1 MYKYKKK
8 KTINSLNSVIVSIL
22 IVRCVFLLMRC
33 RDGEKQ
39 DGAMKFLKCVR
50 MLFAKRF
57 ANKLKASFLSY
68 LFFFVLFV
76 GRGNGE
82 EGRAT

>member
-1 MYKYKKK
+1 M
-8 KTINSLNSVIVSIL
+8 NSVIVSIL

-39 DGAMKFLKCVR
+39 DGAMKILKCVR

-57 ANKLKASFLSY
+57 ANKLKASFLY
-68 LFFFVLFV
+68 LFFCVV
-76 GRGNGE
+76 CGE
-82 EGRAT
+82 EGKRGRRGGQLKL